1 MADECKRYDVAIVGS
16 GVAGALIAKRLAARG
31 KKVVILEAG
40 AKIPPNINDY
50 MERFYTSTFKVPE
63 SPYTPA
69 LLSPAD
75 STLLSRL
82 ADPSTVNAGR
92 PTVLSLSAD
101 KWKDP
106 KKSYL
111 VQGLKDGDQP
121 FSSTYERVAGGTC
134 THWLGTCLR
143 FSVRDF
149 RMKSAYGQF
158 VDWPI
163 GYNDLDVWYGQAERE
178 LGVAADVRDQAG
190 LGIPYAASYTYP
202 MPKIPESLVDQGIA
216 NALAKFTEAER
227 GMLGM
232 DDPKKP
238 IRVISTPAARNSQPY
253 GARRAC
259 AGNTNCIPICPI
271 QAKYDPTITLNDALD
286 SGNVE
291 FIDRAVANEV
301 VIGPNGRVSQI
312 NYIRYD
318 KDFKEAGQ
326 ITRTGCVTATVYVI
340 AANSIETPRLL
351 LMSKI
356 GDREGAVANS
366 SGLVGKNLMDHPYYV
381 VWALMPEGQP
391 VYPYRG
397 PLSTAGIEDLRD
409 GKFRRERGAF
419 RVDIGNEG
427 WNFVVAGF
435 GGDPNITT
443 RDFVNGT
450 NDSELNSKEV
460 SGLDRDKAALFGVEL
475 ARTLNNLIPRQIR
488 LGFLVEQSP
497 DTSNSVTLSDPSI
510 TDGLG
515 LRRPQIS
522 YRISDYTKK
531 GIVQSRR
538 MANLIFAKMGA
549 KQFTKVLPGDPTRFE
564 AEIDGEKVMLN
575 YMGAGHVMGTYRMG
589 SNAKDSVVDSFQR
602 SWDHRNLF
610 LVGSGAFPTTGT
622 ANPTLTIAALSLR
635 TADKILREDLR

>member
-16 GVAGALIAKRLAARG
+16 GVAGALIAKFLATRG

-40 AKIPPNINDY
+40 AKIPPNINAY
-50 MERFYTSTFKVPE
+50 MERFFTSTFKVPE

-69 LLSPAD
+69 LFSPED
-75 STLLSRL
+75 STQLSKL

-92 PTVLSLSAD
+92 PTVLSLSPD

-111 VQGLKDGDQP
+111 VQGQRDGDQP
-121 FSSTYERVAGGTC
+121 FASTYERVAGGTS
-134 THWLGTCLR
+134 THWLGTSLR
-143 FSVRDF
+143 FCVNDF
-149 RMKSAYGQF
+149 KMKSSYGQF

-163 GYNDLDVWYGQAERE
+163 GYKELDGWYGQAERE
-178 LGVAADVRDQAG
+178 LGVSADVRDQAG
-190 LGIPYAASYTYP
+190 LGIPYAAGYSYP
-202 MPKIPESLVDQGIA
+202 MPRIPPSLVDA
-216 NALAKFTEAER
+216 AVADALAKLSESDRAA
-227 GMLGM
+227 LGM
-232 DDPKKP
+232 DDVKKP

-253 GARRAC
+253 GNRRAC

-271 QAKYDPTITLNDALD
+271 QAKYDPTITLNEALD

-291 FIDRAVANEV
+291 FLDRAVASEV
-301 VIGPNGRVSQI
+301 VVGPNGRVSQI
-312 NYIRYD
+312 NYIRYE
-318 KDFKEAGQ
+318 KDFKAPGQ
-326 ITRTGCVTATVYVI
+326 TTATGCVTATVYVI

-381 VWALMPEGQP
+381 VWGLMPPDRP

-397 PLSTAGIEDLRD
+397 PLSTSGIEDLRD

-427 WNFVVAGF
+427 WNFVVGGF
-435 GGDPNITT
+435 GGDPNVTT
-443 RDFVNGT
+443 TDFVNGT
-450 NDSELNSKEV
+450 NASGLNTKEIT
-460 SGLDRDKAALFGVEL
+460 GLDRDNAALFGPQL
-475 ARTLNNLIPRQIR
+475 ANTLNNLISRQIR
-488 LGFLVEQSP
+488 FGFLVEQP
-497 DTSNSVTLSDPSI
+497 PETSNSVTLSDPSI

-531 GIVQSRR
+531 GIVQARK

-549 KQFTKVLPGDPTRFE
+549 KQFTKVLPDDPTRFE
-564 AEIDGEKVMLN
+564 ADVDGEKVMLN
-575 YMGAGHVMGTYRMG
+575 FMGAGHVMGTHRMG

-602 SWDHRNLF
+602 SWDHKNLF
-610 LVGSGAFPTTGT
+610 LVGSGTFPTTGT

>member
-16 GVAGALIAKRLAARG
+16 GVAGALIAKRLAMRG
-31 KKVVILEAG
+31 KKVAILEAG

-63 SPYTPA
+63 SPYTPP
-69 LLSPAD
+69 LFSPAD
-75 STLLSRL
+75 STLLSKL

-111 VQGLKDGDQP
+111 IQGQKEGDQP
-121 FSSTYERVAGGTC
+121 FASTYERVAGGTC

-143 FSVRDF
+143 FSVKDF
-149 RMKSAYGQF
+149 KMKSVYGQF

-163 GYNDLDVWYGQAERE
+163 GYNDLDVSYGQAERE

-190 LGIPYAASYTYP
+190 LGIPYASGYAYP
-202 MPKIPESLVDQGIA
+202 MPRIPESVVDQA
-216 NALAKFTEAER
+216 VADALAKLTEAER
-227 GMLGM
+227 AMLGM

-253 GARRAC
+253 GNRRAC

-271 QAKYDPTITLNDALD
+271 QAKYDPTITLNDALNT
-286 SGNVE
+286 GNVD
-291 FIDRAVANEV
+291 FIDRAVASEV
-301 VIGPNGRVSQI
+301 VVGPNGRVSQI
-312 NYIRYD
+312 NYIKYD

-326 ITRTGCVTATVYVI
+326 TPPTRCVTATVYVI

-366 SGLVGKNLMDHPYYV
+366 TGLVGKNLMDHPYYV
-381 VWALMPEGQP
+381 AWALMPKDRP
-391 VYPYRG
+391 IYPYRG

-427 WNFVVAGF
+427 WNFVVGGF

-443 RDFVNGT
+443 RDFVNGM
-450 NDSELNSKEV
+450 NSSGLNSKET
-460 SGLDRDKAALFGVEL
+460 SGLNQDNAALFGAEL
-475 ARTLNNLIPRQIR
+475 AKTLNDLIPRQIR

-497 DTSNSVTLSDPSI
+497 DSYNSVTLSDRSI

-522 YRISDYTKK
+522 YRVSEYTRK
-531 GIVQSRR
+531 GIAHAKRT
-538 MANLIFAKMGA
+538 ADLIFEKMGA
-549 KQFTKVLPGDPTRFE
+549 KQFTTIPDDAFRFE
-564 AEIDGEKVMLN
+564 AEIDGKKVPLN

-610 LVGSGAFPTTGT
+610 LVGSGVFPTTGT
-622 ANPTLTIAALSLR
+622 ANPTLTIAALCLR
-635 TADKILREDLR
+635 TVDKILREDLR

>member
-16 GVAGALIAKRLAARG
+16 GVAGALIAKHLATRG

-50 MERFYTSTFKVPE
+50 MERFFTSTFKVPE

-69 LLSPAD
+69 LFSPED
-75 STLLSRL
+75 STLLSKL
-82 ADPSTVNAGR
+82 ADPSMVNAGR

-111 VQGLKDGDQP
+111 VQGQKEGDQP
-121 FSSTYERVAGGTC
+121 FASTYERVAGGTC
-134 THWLGTCLR
+134 THWLGTSLR
-143 FSVRDF
+143 FCVNDF
-149 RMKSAYGQF
+149 KMKSSYGQF

-163 GYNDLDVWYGQAERE
+163 GYKDLDGWYGQAERE
-178 LGVAADVRDQAG
+178 LGVSADVRDQAG
-190 LGIPYAASYTYP
+190 LGIPYAAGYSYP
-202 MPKIPESLVDQGIA
+202 MPRIPPSLVDAGVA
-216 NALAKFTEAER
+216 DALAKLSEAER
-227 GMLGM
+227 GALGM

-253 GARRAC
+253 GNRRAC

-271 QAKYDPTITLNDALD
+271 QAKYDPTITLNEALD

-291 FIDRAVANEV
+291 FLDRAVASEV
-301 VIGPNGRVSQI
+301 VVGPNGRVSQI
-312 NYIRYD
+312 NYIRYQ
-318 KDFKEAGQ
+318 KDFKAPGQ
-326 ITRTGCVTATVYVI
+326 TTATGCVTATVYVI

-381 VWALMPEGQP
+381 VWALMPPDRP

-397 PLSTAGIEDLRD
+397 PLSTSGIEDLRD

-427 WNFVVAGF
+427 WNFVVGGF
-435 GGDPNITT
+435 GGDPNVTT
-443 RDFVNGT
+443 TDFVNGT
-450 NDSELNSKEV
+450 NA
-460 SGLDRDKAALFGVEL
+460 SGLNTKDITGLDKDNAALFGPQL
-475 ARTLNNLIPRQIR
+475 AQTLNNLISRQIR
-488 LGFLVEQSP
+488 LGFLVEQP
-497 DTSNSVTLSDPSI
+497 PETANSVTLSDPSI

-531 GIVQSRR
+531 GIVQARK

-549 KQFTKVLPGDPTRFE
+549 KQFTKVLPDDPTRFE
-564 AEIDGEKVMLN
+564 ADVDGEKVMLN
-575 YMGAGHVMGTYRMG
+575 FMGAGHVMGTHRMG

-602 SWDHRNLF
+602 SWDHKNLF
-610 LVGSGAFPTTGT
+610 LVGSGTFPTTGT

>member
-16 GVAGALIAKRLAARG
+16 GVAGALIAKYLAARG

-50 MERFYTSTFKVPE
+50 MERFFTATFKVPE

-69 LLSPAD
+69 LFSPED
-75 STLLSRL
+75 STLLSKL
-82 ADPSTVNAGR
+82 ADPGTVNAGR
-92 PTVLSLSAD
+92 PTVLSLSPD

-111 VQGLKDGDQP
+111 VQGQKDGDQP
-121 FSSTYERVAGGTC
+121 FASTYERVAGGTS
-134 THWLGTCLR
+134 THWLGTSLR
-143 FSVRDF
+143 FSVKDF
-149 RMKSAYGQF
+149 KMKSSYGQF

-163 GYNDLDVWYGQAERE
+163 GYNDLDRWYGQAERE

-190 LGIPYAASYTYP
+190 LGIPYAAGYAYP
-202 MPKIPESLVDQGIA
+202 MPRIPPSLVDA
-216 NALAKFTEAER
+216 AVADALAKLTEAER
-227 GMLGM
+227 TALGM

-253 GARRAC
+253 GMRRAC

-271 QAKYDPTITLNDALD
+271 QAKYDPTITLNEALD
-286 SGNVE
+286 TGNVE
-291 FIDRAVANEV
+291 FLDRAVASEV
-301 VIGPNGRVSQI
+301 VVGPNGRVSQI
-312 NYIRYD
+312 NYIRYE
-318 KDFKEAGQ
+318 KDFKAPGQ
-326 ITRTGCVTATVYVI
+326 TTATGCVTATVFVI

-381 VWALMPEGQP
+381 VWGLMPPDRP

-397 PLSTAGIEDLRD
+397 PLSTSGIEDLRD

-427 WNFVVAGF
+427 WNFVVGGF
-435 GGDPNITT
+435 GGDPNVTT
-443 RDFVNGT
+443 SDFVNGT
-450 NDSELNSKEV
+450 NASGLNTREIT
-460 SGLDRDKAALFGVEL
+460 GLDRDNAALFGPQL
-475 ARTLNNLIPRQIR
+475 AQTLNNLISRQIR
-488 LGFLVEQSP
+488 LGFLVEQAP
-497 DTSNSVTLSDPSI
+497 ETSNSVTLSDPSI

-522 YRISDYTKK
+522 YRISDYTRK
-531 GIVQSRR
+531 GIIQSRKL
-538 MANLIFAKMGA
+538 ANLIFAKMGA
-549 KQFTKVLPGDPTRFE
+549 KQFTKVLPDDPTRFE
-564 AEIDGEKVMLN
+564 ADIDGERVLLN
-575 YMGAGHVMGTYRMG
+575 FMGAGHLMGTHRMG
-589 SNAKDSVVDSFQR
+589 ANAKDSVVDSFQR
-602 SWDHRNLF
+602 SWDHKNLF
-610 LVGSGAFPTTGT
+610 LVGSGTFPTTGT

-635 TADKILREDLR
+635 TADRILREDLK

>member
-16 GVAGALIAKRLAARG
+16 GVAGALIAKFLATRG

-40 AKIPPNINDY
+40 AKIPPNINAY
-50 MERFYTSTFKVPE
+50 MERFFTSTFKVPE

-69 LLSPAD
+69 LFSPED
-75 STLLSRL
+75 STQLSKL
-82 ADPSTVNAGR
+82 ADPSTANAGR
-92 PTVLSLSAD
+92 PTVLSLSSD

-111 VQGLKDGDQP
+111 VQGQKDGDQP
-121 FSSTYERVAGGTC
+121 FASTYERVAGGTS
-134 THWLGTCLR
+134 THWLGTSLR
-143 FSVRDF
+143 FCVNDF
-149 RMKSAYGQF
+149 KMKSSYGQF

-163 GYNDLDVWYGQAERE
+163 GYKELDGWYGQAERE
-178 LGVAADVRDQAG
+178 LGVSADVRDQAG
-190 LGIPYAASYTYP
+190 LGIPYAAGYSYP
-202 MPKIPESLVDQGIA
+202 MPRIPPSLVDA
-216 NALAKFTEAER
+216 AVADALAKLSESDRAA
-227 GMLGM
+227 LGM
-232 DDPKKP
+232 DDVKKP

-253 GARRAC
+253 GNRRAC

-271 QAKYDPTITLNDALD
+271 QAKYDPTITLNEALD

-291 FIDRAVANEV
+291 FLDRAVASEV
-301 VIGPNGRVSQI
+301 VVGPNGRVSQI
-312 NYIRYD
+312 NYIRYE
-318 KDFKEAGQ
+318 KDFKAPGQ
-326 ITRTGCVTATVYVI
+326 TTATGCVTATVYVI

-381 VWALMPEGQP
+381 VWGLMPPDRP

-397 PLSTAGIEDLRD
+397 PLSTSGIEDLRD

-427 WNFVVAGF
+427 WNFVVGGF
-435 GGDPNITT
+435 GGDPNVTT
-443 RDFVNGT
+443 TDFVNGT
-450 NDSELNSKEV
+450 NASGLNTKEIT
-460 SGLDRDKAALFGVEL
+460 GLDRDNAALFGPQL
-475 ARTLNNLIPRQIR
+475 ANTLNNLISRQIR
-488 LGFLVEQSP
+488 FGFLVEQP
-497 DTSNSVTLSDPSI
+497 PETSNSVTLSDPSI

-531 GIVQSRR
+531 GIVQARK

-549 KQFTKVLPGDPTRFE
+549 KQFTKVLPDDPTRFE
-564 AEIDGEKVMLN
+564 ADVDGEKVMLN
-575 YMGAGHVMGTYRMG
+575 FMGAGHVMGTHRMG

-602 SWDHRNLF
+602 SWDHKNLF
-610 LVGSGAFPTTGT
+610 LVGSGTFPTTGT

>member
-16 GVAGALIAKRLAARG
+16 GVAGALIAKRLATRG

-50 MERFYTSTFKVPE
+50 MERFYTATFKVPE

-69 LLSPAD
+69 LFSPAD
-75 STLLSRL
+75 STLLRDL

-92 PTVLSLSAD
+92 PTVLSLGKG
-101 KWKDP
+101 KWNDP

-111 VQGLKDGDQP
+111 IQGRKDGDQP
-121 FSSTYERVAGGTC
+121 FASTYERVAGGTC

-143 FSVRDF
+143 FSVKDF
-149 RMKSAYGQF
+149 KMKSVYGQF

-163 GYNDLDVWYGQAERE
+163 GYKDLDVWYGQAERE

-190 LGIPYAASYTYP
+190 LGIPYASGYAYP
-202 MPKIPESLVDQGIA
+202 MPKIPESLVDQA
-216 NALAKFTEAER
+216 VADALAKLTEAER
-227 GMLGM
+227 AMLGM

-253 GARRAC
+253 GNRRAC

-271 QAKYDPTITLNDALD
+271 QAKYDPTITLYDVLD
-286 SGNVE
+286 TGNVE

-301 VIGPNGRVSQI
+301 VVGPNGRVSQI
-312 NYIRYD
+312 NYIRYE
-318 KDFKEAGQ
+318 KDFKEPGQ
-326 ITRTGCVTATVYVI
+326 TTRTGCVTATVYVI

-356 GDREGAVANS
+356 GDREGVVANS
-366 SGLVGKNLMDHPYYV
+366 TGLVGKNLMDHPYYV
-381 VWALMPEGQP
+381 AWALMPKDRP

-397 PLSTAGIEDLRD
+397 PLSTSGIEDLRD

-427 WNFVVAGF
+427 WNFVVGGF

-443 RDFVNGT
+443 RDFVNGM
-450 NDSELNSKEV
+450 NLSELNSKDIT
-460 SGLDRDKAALFGVEL
+460 GLDRDNAALFGAEL
-475 ARTLNNLIPRQIR
+475 AKTLNDLIPRQIR

-497 DTSNSVTLSDPSI
+497 VSSNAVTLSDRSI

-522 YRISDYTKK
+522 YRLSEYTRNGIAHSKRMSD
-531 GIVQSRR
+531 
-538 MANLIFAKMGA
+538 LIFYTMGA
-549 KQFTKVLPGDPTRFE
+549 RQFTKIPDDACRFDG
-564 AEIDGEKVMLN
+564 EIDGKKVPLN
-575 YMGAGHVMGTYRMG
+575 YTGAGHVMGTYRMG
-589 SNAKDSVVDSFQR
+589 SNAKDSVVDSFHR

-610 LVGSGAFPTTGT
+610 LVGSGTFPTTGT

>member
-1 MADECKRYDVAIVGS
+1 MADECKRYDVAIVGA
-16 GVAGALIAKRLAARG
+16 GVAGGLIAKYLAARG

-40 AKIPPNINDY
+40 GKIPPNINAY
-50 MERFYTSTFKVPE
+50 MERFFTSTFKVPE

-69 LLSPAD
+69 LFSPED
-75 STLLSRL
+75 STLLSKL
-82 ADPSTVNAGR
+82 ADPGTVNAGR
-92 PTVLSLSAD
+92 PTVLSLSPD

-106 KKSYL
+106 SKSYL
-111 VQGLKDGDQP
+111 VQGRKDGDQP
-121 FSSTYERVAGGTC
+121 FASTYERVAGGTS
-134 THWLGTCLR
+134 THWLGTSLR
-143 FSVRDF
+143 FCVNDF
-149 RMKSAYGQF
+149 KMKSSYGQF

-163 GYNDLDVWYGQAERE
+163 GYKDLDAWCGQAERE
-178 LGVAADVRDQAG
+178 LGVSADVRDQAG
-190 LGIPYAASYTYP
+190 LGIPYAAGYAYP
-202 MPKIPESLVDQGIA
+202 MPRIPPSLVDTAVADG
-216 NALAKFTEAER
+216 LAKLTEAER
-227 GMLGM
+227 RAMGM

-253 GARRAC
+253 GNRRAC

-271 QAKYDPTITLNDALD
+271 QAKYDPTITLNEALD

-291 FIDRAVANEV
+291 FLDHAVASQV
-301 VIGPNGRVSQI
+301 VVGPNGRVSQI
-312 NYIRYD
+312 NYIRYE
-318 KDFKEAGQ
+318 KDFKTPGQ
-326 ITRTGCVTATVYVI
+326 TTATGCVTATVYVI

-381 VWALMPEGQP
+381 VWGLMPPDRP

-397 PLSTAGIEDLRD
+397 PLSTSGIEDLRD

-427 WNFVVAGF
+427 WNFVVGGF
-435 GGDPNITT
+435 GGDPNVTT
-443 RDFVNGT
+443 TDFVNGT
-450 NDSELNSKEV
+450 NA
-460 SGLDRDKAALFGVEL
+460 SGLNTKEITGLDKDNAALFGPQL
-475 ARTLNNLIPRQIR
+475 AKTLNNLIARQIR
-488 LGFLVEQSP
+488 FGFLVEQAP
-497 DTSNSVTLSDPSI
+497 ETSNSVTLADPSI

-522 YRISDYTKK
+522 YRISDYTKN
-531 GIVQSRR
+531 GIVQARK
-538 MANLIFAKMGA
+538 MANLIFAKMEA
-549 KQFTKVLPGDPTRFE
+549 KQFTKVPPDDPTRFE
-564 AEIDGEKVMLN
+564 ADVDGEKVMLN
-575 YMGAGHVMGTYRMG
+575 FMGAGHVMGTHRMG

-602 SWDHRNLF
+602 SWDHKNLF
-610 LVGSGAFPTTGT
+610 LVGSGTFPTTGT

>member
-16 GVAGALIAKRLAARG
+16 GVAGALIAKFLATRG

-40 AKIPPNINDY
+40 AKIPPNINAY
-50 MERFYTSTFKVPE
+50 MERFFTSTFKVPE

-69 LLSPAD
+69 LFSPED
-75 STLLSRL
+75 STQLSKL
-82 ADPSTVNAGR
+82 ADPASVNAGR
-92 PTVLSLSAD
+92 PTVLSLSPD
-101 KWKDP
+101 NWKDP

-111 VQGLKDGDQP
+111 VQGRKDGDQP
-121 FSSTYERVAGGTC
+121 FASTYERVAGGTS
-134 THWLGTCLR
+134 THWLGTSLR
-143 FSVRDF
+143 FCVNDF
-149 RMKSAYGQF
+149 RMKSSYGQF

-163 GYNDLDVWYGQAERE
+163 GYKDLDGWYGQAERE
-178 LGVAADVRDQAG
+178 LGVSADVRDQAG
-190 LGIPYAASYTYP
+190 LGIPYAANYSYP
-202 MPKIPESLVDQGIA
+202 MPRIPPSLVDA
-216 NALAKFTEAER
+216 AVADALAKLSDSER
-227 GMLGM
+227 TAMGM
-232 DDPKKP
+232 DDAKKP

-253 GARRAC
+253 GNRRAC

-291 FIDRAVANEV
+291 FLDRAVASEV
-301 VIGPNGRVSQI
+301 VVGPNGRVSQV
-312 NYIRYD
+312 NYIRYQ
-318 KDFKEAGQ
+318 KDFKAPGQ
-326 ITRTGCVTATVYVI
+326 TTTTGCVSATVYVI

-381 VWALMPEGQP
+381 VWGLMPPDRP

-397 PLSTAGIEDLRD
+397 PLSTSGIEDLRD

-427 WNFVVAGF
+427 WNFVVGGF
-435 GGDPNITT
+435 GGDPNVTT
-443 RDFVNGT
+443 TDFVNGT
-450 NDSELNSKEV
+450 NA
-460 SGLDRDKAALFGVEL
+460 SGLNTKEITGLDKDNAALFGPLL
-475 ARTLNNLIPRQIR
+475 AKTLNNLISRQIR
-488 LGFLVEQSP
+488 FGFLVEQP
-497 DTSNSVTLSDPSI
+497 PEASNSVTLSDPSI

-531 GIVQSRR
+531 GIVQARK

-549 KQFTKVLPGDPTRFE
+549 KQFTTVLPDDPTRFE
-564 AEIDGEKVMLN
+564 ADVDGEKVMLN
-575 YMGAGHVMGTYRMG
+575 FMGAGHVMGTHRMG

-602 SWDHRNLF
+602 CWDHKNLF
-610 LVGSGAFPTTGT
+610 LVGSGTFPTTGT

>member
-16 GVAGALIAKRLAARG
+16 GVAGALIAKRLATRG

-50 MERFYTSTFKVPE
+50 MERFYTATFKVPE

-69 LLSPAD
+69 LFSPAD
-75 STLLSRL
+75 STLLRDL

-92 PTVLSLSAD
+92 PTVLSLGKG
-101 KWKDP
+101 KWNDP

-111 VQGLKDGDQP
+111 IQGRKDGDQP
-121 FSSTYERVAGGTC
+121 FASTYERVAGGTC

-143 FSVRDF
+143 FSVKDF
-149 RMKSAYGQF
+149 KMKSVYGQF

-163 GYNDLDVWYGQAERE
+163 GYKDLDVWYGQAERE

-190 LGIPYAASYTYP
+190 LGIPYASGYAYP
-202 MPKIPESLVDQGIA
+202 MPKIPESLVDQA
-216 NALAKFTEAER
+216 VADALAKLTEAER
-227 GMLGM
+227 AMLGM

-253 GARRAC
+253 GNRRAC

-271 QAKYDPTITLNDALD
+271 QAKYDPTITLYDVLD
-286 SGNVE
+286 TGNVE

-301 VIGPNGRVSQI
+301 VVGPNGRVSRI
-312 NYIRYD
+312 NYIRYE
-318 KDFKEAGQ
+318 KDFKEPGQ
-326 ITRTGCVTATVYVI
+326 TTRTGCVTATVYVI

-356 GDREGAVANS
+356 GDREGVVANS
-366 SGLVGKNLMDHPYYV
+366 TGLVGKNLMDHPYYV
-381 VWALMPEGQP
+381 AWALMPKDRP

-397 PLSTAGIEDLRD
+397 PLSTSGIEDLRD

-427 WNFVVAGF
+427 WNFVVGGF

-443 RDFVNGT
+443 RDFVNGM
-450 NDSELNSKEV
+450 NLSELNSKDIT
-460 SGLDRDKAALFGVEL
+460 GLDRDNAALFGAEL
-475 ARTLNNLIPRQIR
+475 AKTLNDLIPRQIR

-497 DTSNSVTLSDPSI
+497 VSSNAVTLSDRSI

-522 YRISDYTKK
+522 YRLSEYTRN
-531 GIVQSRR
+531 GIAHAKRR
-538 MANLIFAKMGA
+538 ADLIFDKMGA
-549 KQFTKVLPGDPTRFE
+549 RQFTKIPDDAFRFDG
-564 AEIDGEKVMLN
+564 EIDGKKVPLN
-575 YMGAGHVMGTYRMG
+575 YTGAGHVMGTYRMG

-610 LVGSGAFPTTGT
+610 LVGSGTFPTTGT

>member
-16 GVAGALIAKRLAARG
+16 GVAGTLIAKFLATRG

-40 AKIPPNINDY
+40 AKIPPNINAY
-50 MERFYTSTFKVPE
+50 MERFFTSTFKVPE

-69 LLSPAD
+69 LFSPED
-75 STLLSRL
+75 STQLSKL

-92 PTVLSLSAD
+92 PTVLSLSPD

-111 VQGLKDGDQP
+111 VQGQKDGDQP
-121 FSSTYERVAGGTC
+121 FASTYERVAGGTS
-134 THWLGTCLR
+134 THWLGTSLR
-143 FSVRDF
+143 FCVNDF
-149 RMKSAYGQF
+149 KMKSSYGQF

-163 GYNDLDVWYGQAERE
+163 GYKELDGWYGQAERE
-178 LGVAADVRDQAG
+178 LGVSADVRDQAG
-190 LGIPYAASYTYP
+190 LGIPYAAGYSYP
-202 MPKIPESLVDQGIA
+202 MPRIPPSLVDA
-216 NALAKFTEAER
+216 AVADALAKLSESDRAA
-227 GMLGM
+227 LGM
-232 DDPKKP
+232 DDVKKP

-253 GARRAC
+253 GNRRAC

-271 QAKYDPTITLNDALD
+271 QAKYDPTITLNEALD

-291 FIDRAVANEV
+291 FLDRAVASEV
-301 VIGPNGRVSQI
+301 VVGPNGRVSQI
-312 NYIRYD
+312 NYIRYE
-318 KDFKEAGQ
+318 KDFKAPGQ
-326 ITRTGCVTATVYVI
+326 TTATGCVTATVYVI

-381 VWALMPEGQP
+381 VWGLMPPDRP

-397 PLSTAGIEDLRD
+397 PLSTSGIEDLRD

-427 WNFVVAGF
+427 WNFVVGGF
-435 GGDPNITT
+435 GGDPNVTT
-443 RDFVNGT
+443 TDFVNGT
-450 NDSELNSKEV
+450 NASGLNTKEIT
-460 SGLDRDKAALFGVEL
+460 GLDRDNAALFGPQL
-475 ARTLNNLIPRQIR
+475 ANTLNNLISRQIR
-488 LGFLVEQSP
+488 FGFLVEQP
-497 DTSNSVTLSDPSI
+497 PETSNSVTLSDPSI

-531 GIVQSRR
+531 GIVQARK

-549 KQFTKVLPGDPTRFE
+549 KQFTKVLPDDPTRFE
-564 AEIDGEKVMLN
+564 ADVDGEKVMLN
-575 YMGAGHVMGTYRMG
+575 FMGAGHVMGTHRMG

-602 SWDHRNLF
+602 SWDHKNLF
-610 LVGSGAFPTTGT
+610 LVGSGTFPTTGT